1 MRKSWCNLISIVIP
15 VFNEQD
21 NVLPLYHSLTETMSS
36 REEPYE
42 IIFVDDG
49 SRDKTLYNLR
59 SVLSN
64 GHEKSN
70 GHLRILELQR
80 NFGQTPALLAGFANV
95 TGEVVVTLDG
105 DMQNDPK
112 DIPKLLD
119 ALTDE
124 YDVICGWRK
133 NRQDNSLK
141 KIPSKFNNFL
151 NRRFNNLAIHDS
163 GCTLRSYRR
172 EAVEGLHLYAE
183 GHRYIPAILS
193 KKGFRIGEV
202 ETNHKPRTMGQTK
215 YGFKR
220 LFRGFNDLLTLRA
233 LNKWGAKPGHLFN
246 LWAVIFA
253 LGGFFCGL
261 WALFERVLFYRFW
274 SYYPNPISFLSN
286 PLVTFGL
293 ILFLF
298 GVLLLFLGFLA
309 ELFYRKTTDT
319 SSSFQIK
326 KEWS

>member
-1 MRKSWCNLISIVIP
+1 LISIVIP
-15 VFNEQD
+15 VYNEED
-21 NVLPLYHSLTETMSS
+21 NVLPLYQSLTETMAE
-36 REEPYE
+36 RKEPYE

-49 SRDKTLYNLR
+49 SRDKTLHNLQ

-64 GHEKSN
+64 GHESNN

-80 NFGQTPALLAGFANV
+80 NYGQTPALLAGLANV
-95 TGEVVVTLDG
+95 SGEVVVTLDG
-105 DMQNDPK
+105 DLQNDPK
-112 DIPKLLD
+112 DIPLLLD
-119 ALTDE
+119 ALNDD
-124 YDVICGWRK
+124 YDVICGWRRSRK
-133 NRQDNSLK
+133 DNSFK

-172 EAVEGLHLYAE
+172 EAVEGLQLFAE
-183 GHRYIPAILS
+183 GHRYIPAILA

-202 ETNHKPRTMGQTK
+202 ETNHKPRTMGKTK

-233 LNKWGAKPGHLFN
+233 LNKWGSKPGHLFN
-246 LWAVIFA
+246 LWAVIFTSI
-253 LGGFFCGL
+253 GFFCGL
-261 WALFERVLFYRFW
+261 WALLERVLFFRFW
-274 SYYPNPISFLSN
+274 SYYTNPIPFLSN
-286 PLVTFGL
+286 PLVSIGL
-293 ILFLF
+293 MVFLF
-298 GVLLLFLGFLA
+298 GILLIFLGFLA

-319 SSSFQIK
+319 KNSYTIK